1 MNQIEQFQ
9 QLVQT
14 FNWHSP
20 SWDLFIILFWLVA
33 SVIYA
38 FAAGRG
44 RILTILMS
52 VYISQLIVLQAPF
65 LSDQVAKK
73 LPNAAL
79 SLQQLATF
87 AILFIVLFIFLGR
100 YAFKTSADSRRMS
113 SVGFG
118 IVFAFLQIGLLINIV
133 INYLP
138 TVNRDTL
145 APLIQTLFVKDP
157 ASFVWLILPVVFL
170 IALGRFISERSE
182 L

>member
-1 MNQIEQFQ
+1 MNQITQVQ
-9 QLVQT
+9 QLVRS
-14 FNWHSP
+14 FNWHAP

-33 SVIYA
+33 AVIYA

-44 RILTILMS
+44 RILTILIS
-52 VYISQLIVLQAPF
+52 VYISQLVVLKAPF
-65 LSDQVAKK
+65 LSTEVGKK
-73 LPNAAL
+73 LPTAAL

-87 AILFIVLFIFLGR
+87 AILFVILFIFLGR

-118 IVFAFLQIGLLINIV
+118 IVFAFLQVGLLINIV

-138 TVNRDTL
+138 TVYRDNL
-145 APLIQTLFVKDP
+145 APLFQFLFVQDP
-157 ASFVWLILPVVFL
+157 ASFVWLLLPVVFL
-170 IALGRFISERSE
+170 IALGKFVSERAE